1 MRAPVCNP
9 LPCPTATETQH
20 VTAPSPVRLEPVTA
34 PLLLSV
40 RGTPA
45 LEQRE
50 ERRKRLLLG
59 QITAGAQHDHSEAQL
74 VCNRALVEISR
85 AGRAELRPSNTIV
98 RCGSHQLT
106 QQRCARS
113 ETSPCIAGTF
123 CIDRGQSR
131 SRSQGLRR
139 CSHKTCNKSRQLH
152 SEPFLPFLTCS
163 HTTGVQDP
171 HFEGAQQS
179 TGMAGGKVIE
189 VASKEDWAAK
199 QSDSKNSGKPVR
211 PCVES
216 AGLQTLGWTLQPTRC
231 ASPRRS

>member
-20 VTAPSPVRLEPVTA
+20 VTAPSLARLEPVTA

-50 ERRKRLLLG
+50 ERRERLLLG

-152 SEPFLPFLTCS
+152 SEPFLPYLTCS
-163 HTTGVQDP
+163 HTTSV
-171 HFEGAQQS
+171 FK
-179 TGMAGGKVIE
+179 TRT
-189 VASKEDWAAK
+189 SKERSRAQAWLAAK
-199 QSDSKNSGKPVR
+199 SSRLPARRTGLPSR
-211 PCVES
+211 ATRRT
-216 AGLQTLGWTLQPTRC
+216 AGSR
-231 ASPRRS
+231 